1 MITKIETLKDLP
13 YKDFHAYILKTED
26 DTKFIGDNGGYIFI
40 SKSPK
45 CIYLFVEISEN
56 PEIV

>member
-13 YKDFHAYILKTED
+13 LMTFHGYLIKAENDISVVGDKKAYM
-26 DTKFIGDNGGYIFI
+26 FI

-45 CIYLFVEISEN
+45 CIYLFIEMSEN